1 MTRVFRVKDWRMP
14 DASELT
20 PDQAKSRL
28 VSIQTDGGNQLWL
41 EIERIGGKGQNH
53 EIALELDKGFV
64 RVRAYAP
71 GRNQDEPIAEMWL
84 GDEAGYYEKPF

>member
-41 EIERIGGKGQNH
+41 VEATKAEVQAHVRGLVEAREEAKAALDRIVAKPKN
-53 EIALELDKGFV
+53 D
-64 RVRAYAP
+64 
-71 GRNQDEPIAEMWL
+71 DETDP
-84 GDEAGYYEKPF
+84 